1 MNEPIAPA
9 RLVAPDRI
17 SPTQFTAARRCP
29 LHFVLDKNLLEESLS
44 LPSSSAARYAGSV
57 LHRVIEAARRGEA
70 GDPPN
75 RERLGGIWQRDLSQI
90 EQEVAENGDGTWLPL
105 IESCSD
111 LEQTRLWC
119 IREAEKQRVRT
130 GPSSGAG
137 QTETWLQSD
146 DALVAGKLDAI
157 ETDHGHLLL
166 QDFKSGSIHDASGD
180 VRSEYR
186 DQMFLYAALHFECRG
201 SWPDELRLVDKRG
214 HSTNL
219 VWTPALA
226 VETLRLA
233 KLQLR
238 SISEA
243 VGDGGTLREER
254 ISRLAR
260 PDGGACSNC
269 RSRPIC
275 PGYLEQLQREGL
287 VVHGDSR
294 YSPVDTVGV
303 IVAADETSPG
313 RVRFELQ
320 CPGNVRSILGL
331 TRSGRFRDP
340 PGWDPDPDGLP
351 APGDLVVVF
360 NVRPR
365 HPLDT
370 APEAYDLVASRS
382 TRAFKLPSPQHSHS

>member
-1 MNEPIAPA
+1 MNEPITPA
-9 RLVAPDRI
+9 RLAAPGRI
-17 SPTQFTAARRCP
+17 SPTQFTVACRCP
-29 LHFVLDKNLLEESLS
+29 LRFVLDKNLLEESLS

-75 RERLGGIWQRDLSQI
+75 RGRLEEIWQRDLSQI
-90 EQEVAENGDGTWLPL
+90 EQEVANNGDWTWLPL
-105 IESCSD
+105 VESCSD

-119 IREAEKQRVRT
+119 IREAEKQRVRS
-130 GPSSGAG
+130 GPSSVAG

-146 DALVAGKLDAI
+146 DALVAGRLDAV

-166 QDFKSGSIHDASGD
+166 QDFKSGSVHDASGD

-214 HSTNL
+214 HSTKL

-226 VETLRLA
+226 ADTLRTA

-238 SISEA
+238 SIREA
-243 VGDGGTLREER
+243 VGDGGTLQEER

-260 PDGGACSNC
+260 PHAGACGNC

-275 PGYLEQLQREGL
+275 PGYLEQLLRDGL

-294 YSPVDTVGV
+294 YSPVDAVGV
-303 IVAADETSPG
+303 ILAADETSPG
-313 RVRFELQ
+313 RVRFDLQ
-320 CPGNVRSILGL
+320 CHGNVRSILGL
-331 TRSGRFRDP
+331 TKSGRFRDP
-340 PGWDPDPDGLP
+340 PGWDSDPDGLP

-360 NVRPR
+360 NARPR
-365 HPLDT
+365 RPLDKT
-370 APEAYDLVASRS
+370 PEAYALVASRS
-382 TRAFKLPSPQHSHS
+382 TRAFKLPSTH